1 MNKKEKEKDKSDKK
15 KEIVNNKFNN
25 KKEEIKKEKNK
36 EILNNKKLNLM
47 EKEDENEESEN
58 IDENDERILQH
69 QIIFEQLK
77 RQYEAKGMKFDMED
91 YLQLLQNPELFEEEE
106 DENEGF

>member
-1 MNKKEKEKDKSDKK
+1 MN
-15 KEIVNNKFNN
+15 NNKFNN
-25 KKEEIKKEKNK
+25 KKEEIKKGKNN

-47 EKEDENEESEN
+47 EKEEEKENEESEN
-58 IDENDERILQH
+58 IDENDERMLQH

-91 YLQLLQNPELFEEEE
+91 YLELLQNPELFKEEE